1 LTDADETGE
10 KAVALLIPPLPM
22 KTTNS
27 KVETLMVMVNTFA
40 LERPMTMTR
49 DDDAIDE
56 ARAREAK
63 LLTIFFNFKFSFY
76 KLIRIF
82 LRIKIR

>member
-1 LTDADETGE
+1 MT
-10 KAVALLIPPLPM
+10 
-22 KTTNS
+22 
-27 KVETLMVMVNTFA
+27 
-40 LERPMTMTR
+40 MTMTR
-49 DDDAIDE
+49 DDEAIDE

-76 KLIRIF
+76 KLISIF